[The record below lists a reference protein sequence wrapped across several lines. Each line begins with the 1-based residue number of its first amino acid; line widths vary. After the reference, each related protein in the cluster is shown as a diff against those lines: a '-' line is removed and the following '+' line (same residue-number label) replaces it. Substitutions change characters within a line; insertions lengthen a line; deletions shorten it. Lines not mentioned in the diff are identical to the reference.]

1 MPLTMTSS
9 VMGLHYGYAPHL
21 PILDMAFAQSMVTMK
36 WHTRLTN
43 ALIKPLLT
51 QGFPRI
57 LGYARTRSRVLLG
70 LPPVTFLMEPTVPTR
85 VVCARFYGYEPAM
98 ALPPFFTVTGPM
110 EAEAYR
116 QTTPDLLQALID
128 DSDEVLVVVFGRFVN
143 LSEAQLAAILTHLN
157 ALTATAPGQPRF
169 SAVFGLRDPD
179 TLARC
184 GVTPG
189 PRVRIEA
196 WLPQQALF
204 AHPKVTMA
212 VHHGGPS
219 SAFEALFGGVA
230 SLAVGKIPDQYNNAA
245 QLVDAG
251 AGLRLDLDTLTHAS
265 FGAALSELVARRV
278 ALGSRARQLGEMALA
293 TPGARGVAEAVEETV
308 ALGMAHLWPAN
319 YALPYFQ
326 FMEYDVLAMHLV
338 LAMLALSLGSS
349 CWRGC
354 WRRGCWRR
362 GCWRRATRG
371 RASGGAPAKRTAK
384 AD

>member
-1 MPLTMTSS
+1 
-9 VMGLHYGYAPHL
+9 
-21 PILDMAFAQSMVTMK
+21 
-36 WHTRLTN
+36 
-43 ALIKPLLT
+43 
-51 QGFPRI
+51 
-57 LGYARTRSRVLLG
+57 
-70 LPPVTFLMEPTVPTR
+70 
-85 VVCARFYGYEPAM
+85 
-98 ALPPFFTVTGPM
+98 
-110 EAEAYR
+110 
-116 QTTPDLLQALID
+116 LQALID

-189 PRVRIEA
+189 PRVHIEV

-251 AGLRLDLDTLTHAS
+251 AGLRLDLDALTHAS
-265 FGAALSELVARRV
+265 FGAALSELVTRRV
-278 ALGSRARQLGEMALA
+278 TLGSRARQLGEMALA
-293 TPGARGVAEAVEETV
+293 MPGARGAAEAVEETV
-308 ALGMAHLWPAN
+308 ALGVAHLWPAN

-326 FMEYDVLAMHLV
+326 FMEYDVLAMYFA
-338 LAMLALSLGSS
+338 LAMLAHSLGSC
-349 CWRGC
+349 CW
-354 WRRGCWRR
+354 R

-371 RASGGAPAKRTAK
+371 RASGGAPAKLTAK